1 MLSKRI
7 KKRLKKA
14 AGTGHGRPI
23 KKSLFDE
30 LLNLFYSSIA
40 VVLKNLRILFY

>member
-1 MLSKRI
+1 MLILSKRI

-14 AGTGHGRPI
+14 AGIGHGRPI

-30 LLNLFYSSIA
+30 LLNLA
-40 VVLKNLRILFY
+40 NLKATDER